1 MPTADAFVFTNLADH
16 KLSKYETL
24 QMAQTY
30 IGALASLMERAA
42 ASTPPDGGRRSAA
55 PVGEGQRP
63 LLTTEDSSIQKQANA
78 LPNQSYQC
86 SKKL

>member
-1 MPTADAFVFTNLADH
+1 MLTADAFVFTNLADH

-42 ASTPPDGGRRSAA
+42 ASTTPPDSGGGPQHQS
-55 PVGEGQRP
+55 G
-63 LLTTEDSSIQKQANA
+63 KANV
-78 LPNQSYQC
+78 LF
-86 SKKL
+86 

>member
-42 ASTPPDGGRRSAA
+42 ASTPPDGGA
-55 PVGEGQRP
+55 PQHQSG
-63 LLTTEDSSIQKQANA
+63 KANV
-78 LPNQSYQC
+78 LF
-86 SKKL
+86 

>member
-42 ASTPPDGGRRSAA
+42 ASTPPDGGGGPQHQS
-55 PVGEGQRP
+55 G
-63 LLTTEDSSIQKQANA
+63 KANV
-78 LPNQSYQC
+78 LF
-86 SKKL
+86 

>member
-42 ASTPPDGGRRSAA
+42 ASTPPDSGGGPQHQS
-55 PVGEGQRP
+55 G
-63 LLTTEDSSIQKQANA
+63 KANV
-78 LPNQSYQC
+78 LF
-86 SKKL
+86 